1 VAVGG
6 VTWPPGGAGGGR
18 KKGFCFKSMLFNN
31 GHLFM
36 AK

>member
-1 VAVGG
+1 MAVGG
-6 VTWPPGGAGGGR
+6 VTWPGAGGGR
-18 KKGFCFKSMLFNN
+18 KKGFCFKRMLFNN